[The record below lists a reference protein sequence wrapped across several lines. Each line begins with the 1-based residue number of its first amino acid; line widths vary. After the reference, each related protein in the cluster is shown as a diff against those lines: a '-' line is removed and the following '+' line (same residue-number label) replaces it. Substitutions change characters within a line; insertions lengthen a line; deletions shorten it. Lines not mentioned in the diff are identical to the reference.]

1 MCDDNVSASRERLAL
16 PDVFWSSRRE
26 GRTWCLEAPVLT
38 VGKDGAAVE
47 RRLAQGR
54 LVCPGC
60 GQRLGPWGY
69 ARLRVLREQGVVRRR
84 LRPRRARC
92 AGCGCTHVLLP
103 VGALVR
109 RADAAVVIGAA
120 LVAKA
125 AGWGHRRIAVW
136 LDRPASTV
144 GGWLRR
150 FAARAGPLRAAF
162 TTLLCELDPDPPVPE
177 PAGSQVADA
186 VAAIIAAAGAVG
198 RRWGLVLVGLSPWE
212 LAAAVT
218 GGRLLGPSS
227 TVEVR
232 NTSCPW

>member
-1 MCDDNVSASRERLAL
+1 M
-16 PDVFWSSRRE
+16 
-26 GRTWCLEAPVLT
+26 LT

-69 ARLRVLREQGVVRRR
+69 ARPRVLREQGVARRR

-92 AGCGCTHVLLP
+92 GGCGRTHVLLP
-103 VGALVR
+103 VSVLVR

-136 LDRPASTV
+136 LGRPAATV
-144 GGWLRR
+144 RGWLRR
-150 FAARAGPLRAAF
+150 FAARAGTVRAAF
-162 TTLLCELDPDPPVPE
+162 TTLLCELDADPPVPE
-177 PAGSQVADA
+177 PAGSQMADA
-186 VAAIIAAAGAVG
+186 VEAIIAAARVVA
-198 RRWGLVLVGLSPWE
+198 RRWRGLALGLSPWE
-212 LAAAVT
+212 VAAAVT
-218 GGRLLGPSS
+218 QGRLLGPGASMG
-227 TVEVR
+227 VG

>member
-1 MCDDNVSASRERLAL
+1 
-16 PDVFWSSRRE
+16 
-26 GRTWCLEAPVLT
+26 VLT

-54 LVCPGC
+54 LTCPEC

-69 ARLRVLREQGVVRRR
+69 ARPRVLREEGVGRRR

-92 AGCGCTHVLLP
+92 AGCGHTHVLLP
-103 VGALVR
+103 VGVLVR

-125 AGWGHRRIAVW
+125 AGRGHRQIAVW
-136 LDRPASTV
+136 LDRPAATV
-144 GGWLRR
+144 RGWLRR

-162 TTLLCELDPDPPVPE
+162 TTLLCELDPDPPVLE
-177 PAGSQVADA
+177 PAGGAVADA
-186 VAAIIAAAGAVG
+186 VAAILAAARAVG
-198 RRWGLVLVGLSPWE
+198 CRWPSLVFGLSPWE

-218 GGRLLGPSS
+218 WGRLLGPGS
-227 TVEVR
+227 TVAVR

>member
-1 MCDDNVSASRERLAL
+1 MSTD
-16 PDVFWSSRRE
+16 
-26 GRTWCLEAPVLT
+26 GR
-38 VGKDGAAVE
+38 
-47 RRLAQGR
+47 
-54 LVCPGC
+54 
-60 GQRLGPWGY
+60 
-69 ARLRVLREQGVVRRR
+69 
-84 LRPRRARC
+84 
-92 AGCGCTHVLLP
+92 THVLLP

-144 GGWLRR
+144 RGWLRR

-162 TTLLCELDPDPPVPE
+162 TKLLCELDPDPPVPE

-186 VAAIIAAAGAVG
+186 VEAIIAAAGAVG

-218 GGRLLGPSS
+218 AGRLLGPSS

>member
-1 MCDDNVSASRERLAL
+1 M
-16 PDVFWSSRRE
+16 
-26 GRTWCLEAPVLT
+26 LT

-69 ARLRVLREQGVVRRR
+69 ARPRVLREQGVARRR

-92 AGCGCTHVLLP
+92 AGCGRTHVLLP
-103 VGALVR
+103 VSVLVR

-120 LVAKA
+120 LVVKA

-136 LDRPASTV
+136 LGRPAATV
-144 GGWLRR
+144 RGWLRR
-150 FAARAGPLRAAF
+150 FAARAGMVWAAF
-162 TTLLCELDPDPPVPE
+162 TTLLCELDADPPVPE
-177 PAGSQVADA
+177 PAGSQMADA
-186 VAAIIAAAGAVG
+186 VEAILAAAGAVG
-198 RRWGLVLVGLSPWE
+198 RRWRGLALGLSPWE
-212 LAAAVT
+212 VAAAVT
-218 GGRLLGPSS
+218 QGRLLGPGPSMG
-227 TVEVR
+227 VG

>member
-1 MCDDNVSASRERLAL
+1 M
-16 PDVFWSSRRE
+16 
-26 GRTWCLEAPVLT
+26 LT

-54 LVCPGC
+54 LACPGC

-69 ARLRVLREQGVVRRR
+69 ARPRVLREQGVARRR

-92 AGCGCTHVLLP
+92 AGCGHTHVLLP
-103 VGALVR
+103 VGVLVR

-136 LDRPASTV
+136 LGRPASTV
-144 GGWLRR
+144 RGWLRR
-150 FAARAGPLRAAF
+150 FAVRAGLLRAAF
-162 TTLLCELDPDPPVPE
+162 TTLLCELDPDPPVLE
-177 PAGSQVADA
+177 PAGGAVADA
-186 VAAIIAAAGAVG
+186 VAAILAAARAVG
-198 RRWGLVLVGLSPWE
+198 RRWPGLAFGLSPWE

-218 GGRLLGPSS
+218 WGRLLGPGVS
-227 TVEVR
+227 VAVR
-232 NTSCPW
+232 NTNCPW

>member
-1 MCDDNVSASRERLAL
+1 
-16 PDVFWSSRRE
+16 
-26 GRTWCLEAPVLT
+26 VLT

-54 LVCPGC
+54 LACPGC

-69 ARLRVLREQGVVRRR
+69 ARPRVLREQGVARR

-92 AGCGCTHVLLP
+92 AGCGCTQVLLP
-103 VGALVR
+103 VGVLVR

-120 LVAKA
+120 LVAKV

-136 LDRPASTV
+136 LGRPASTV
-144 GGWLRR
+144 RGWLRR
-150 FAARAGPLRAAF
+150 FAARAGLWRAAF

-186 VAAIIAAAGAVG
+186 VAAILAAAGAVG
-198 RRWGLVLVGLSPWE
+198 RRWPGLVVGLSPWE

-218 GGRLLGPSS
+218 WGRLLGPGGP
-227 TVEVR
+227 VEVG

>member
-1 MCDDNVSASRERLAL
+1 M
-16 PDVFWSSRRE
+16 
-26 GRTWCLEAPVLT
+26 G
-38 VGKDGAAVE
+38 
-47 RRLAQGR
+47 
-54 LVCPGC
+54 
-60 GQRLGPWGY
+60 
-69 ARLRVLREQGVVRRR
+69 
-84 LRPRRARC
+84 RPRWCTWAAGSVTRSARGRC
-92 AGCGCTHVLLP
+92 WTAPTPVSTDGRTHVLLP

-144 GGWLRR
+144 RGWLRR

-186 VAAIIAAAGAVG
+186 VEAIIAAAGAVG
-198 RRWGLVLVGLSPWE
+198 RRRGLVLVAGDRKSTRLNSSHITISY
-212 LAAAVT
+212 AVFCLKKKKKLGGSHCPSAIT
-218 GGRLLGPSS
+218 G
-227 TVEVR
+227 
-232 NTSCPW
+232 NTR

>member
-1 MCDDNVSASRERLAL
+1 M
-16 PDVFWSSRRE
+16 
-26 GRTWCLEAPVLT
+26 G
-38 VGKDGAAVE
+38 
-47 RRLAQGR
+47 
-54 LVCPGC
+54 
-60 GQRLGPWGY
+60 
-69 ARLRVLREQGVVRRR
+69 
-84 LRPRRARC
+84 RPRWCTWAAGSVTRSARGRC
-92 AGCGCTHVLLP
+92 WTAPTPVSTDGRTHVLLP

-125 AGWGHRRIAVW
+125 AGWGHRRIA
-136 LDRPASTV
+136 
-144 GGWLRR
+144 GWLRR

-186 VAAIIAAAGAVG
+186 VEAIIAAAGAVG

-218 GGRLLGPSS
+218 AGRLLGPSS